1 LREQTGTQFRLVPYR
16 GAAPAMQDVLA
27 GQIDATF
34 ITTGPALPQVFS
46 GNIKAY
52 GVTSPRRM
60 PAAPEIPTIEEA
72 GVPNFYFTYWA
83 GLFAPRGTPGDV
95 IARLASA
102 VQATFSDPKVRQRLD
117 ALGFEVPPAA
127 ELTAAALAAR
137 QNAEIAKWWPII
149 RQTGLKAD

>member
-1 LREQTGTQFRLVPYR
+1 VPYR

-34 ITTGPALPQVFS
+34 ITTGPALPLVFS
-46 GNIKAY
+46 GTIKAY

-60 PAAPEIPTIEEA
+60 LAAPEIPTIEEA
-72 GVPNFYFTYWA
+72 GIPNFYFTYWA
-83 GLFAPRGTPGDV
+83 GLFAPRGTPADV

-127 ELTAAALAAR
+127 ELTAAALAVR
-137 QNAEIAKWWPII
+137 QNADIAKWWPII
-149 RQTGLKAD
+149 RQTGMQAD